1 MTNNE
6 IPSEA
11 IIVGDDGLPIG
22 HVNFDQLT
30 SDATL
35 LMYAMAATAGDDDAT
50 DEVAIKWSGTHDPDY
65 FGYLAASALSLMTRC
80 ILAPTLDAA
89 AAAGVD
95 LRPGLKRAS
104 ADAHRNLGGK

>member
-1 MTNNE
+1 MT

-11 IIVGDDGLPIG
+11 FIVGDDGLPIA
-22 HVNFDQLT
+22 HIDIDKLT

-35 LMYAMAATAGDDDAT
+35 LMYEMAATAGDDAAT
-50 DEVAIKWSGTHDPDY
+50 DQVAIKWAGSHDPNH
-65 FGYLAASALSLMTRC
+65 FGYLCASALSLMTRH

-95 LRPGLKRAS
+95 LRPGLKNAS
-104 ADAHRNLGGK
+104 DDAHHDLGN